1 MKYEVN
7 FERLTLLHFSLI
19 FFLKNISGSSVFKHQ
34 LPYLAKND
42 IKLNKR
48 EKKNKG
54 KRKIN
59 YCKVKNGSE
68 DSKTRYEQ

>member
-19 FFLKNISGSSVFKHQ
+19 FFLKSISGSSVFKHQ

-48 EKKNKG
+48 EKKIKE
-54 KRKIN
+54 KEK
-59 YCKVKNGSE
+59 
-68 DSKTRYEQ
+68 